1 MPQILRIPVD
11 LEPQM
16 ITRVYHL
23 MRHRILHL
31 ALRLQVI
38 CVQLNSIRLVKPAVY
53 PRLAPSIADVVL
65 P

>member
-11 LEPQM
+11 LELPM
-16 ITRVYHL
+16 VTRVY
-23 MRHRILHL
+23 HRILHL

-53 PRLAPSIADVVL
+53 PRLAPSIADVIL

>member
-1 MPQILRIPVD
+1 MPQILHNPVD

-16 ITRVYHL
+16 TIRVYHL

-38 CVQLNSIRLVKPAVY
+38 CIQLNSIRLVKSAVY
-53 PRLAPSIADVVL
+53 LRLGPSIADVIL